1 MGGVRSTRRPWS
13 ATSSTGELV
22 TTRRHRH
29 RKSFLDRLKRRWWIV
44 PIVLVSIAAV
54 ALAGIQLGAVGWL
67 SNAVASIAG
76 RCTELRPIVIAA
88 DPSIAPL
95 LTTVAAEFDVADGN
109 CTSTEIRSQLSADTS
124 ALFASDVAGDLDAWV
139 PDSSAWLDRAATVAT
154 SLERDAPK
162 FEIDDYIASTPVVL
176 ATSASRVSDFT
187 ATPLSWAEL
196 LTGTVG
202 TLLPD
207 PESSAASLAGLA
219 QLKSVSSATDPRQ
232 FAGAMIAMGKTIPLS
247 AAAAFEVAAA
257 AKLPTVVVTTE
268 REVAAYNSSSPASPM
283 IALYPSDGTVELR
296 YPFVVVD
303 GRAPESS
310 VLTSGSPDAA
320 AASEPASADA
330 SRELLTALAA
340 AVRSSREIL
349 AGAGFRDADGGGEL
363 RVAGVPAVATA
374 AQPTADSAVQIEIL
388 RAWSVLTLRSRLLVV
403 IDVSGSMLDPASN
416 GLRRIDVF
424 QLAAS
429 EALSKFS
436 GEAELGVWVFSQNR
450 VGTQDWEDLSP
461 IAPLSDPAHV
471 AQINGVVASLPERVY
486 GYTGLYDTILAAV
499 TRVKEDYDP
508 SKVNSVLLITDGF
521 NEDDNGIDVK
531 TLLSSLKAIED
542 PKKPVP
548 VILIGFGPDT
558 DLASMSK
565 IAKSTGGAAYSAAVP
580 EDLGKVLVDAL
591 TERACRPNCS

>member
-1 MGGVRSTRRPWS
+1 
-13 ATSSTGELV
+13 
-22 TTRRHRH
+22 
-29 RKSFLDRLKRRWWIV
+29 
-44 PIVLVSIAAV
+44 VLVSIAAV